1 MTSVWAE
8 SREWL
13 GCRPDDDPAL
23 DHYWSNNMLRKR
35 RGFTLIELLVVIAII
50 VVLIALLLPAVQAA
64 REAARRAQCVHNLK
78 QIGLALHNYH
88 QANDCFPGGFYPA
101 WNATSQMFIINGD
114 FSPHARL
121 LPYTEQ
127 QPLYNAANFHLACFN
142 DNYGG
147 VVNWTVTSERLSV
160 FLCPSCPPPSY
171 TWSVAGYTAVSTGNN
186 YLASLGSS
194 FEFMNNSNLALATVT
209 SGGPPNGVFQGVGR
223 GPIGIA
229 HIADGTSNTIAFF
242 ETKVGSGN
250 INLFSA
256 DTDIV
261 FLGSPPAGVT
271 RNTPTMSMPAGS
283 ANFLAWAQQ
292 CTAALE
298 TARRGNTVAL
308 GKHWASGRVGLTLG
322 NTLLPPNSKYTN
334 CSFDG
339 LGMLQSPGMIRM
351 SSFHSGGGS
360 TLMCD
365 GSVTFLK
372 DGTAHQVVWALG
384 SRAQGEVISSDAY

>member
-1 MTSVWAE
+1 M
-8 SREWL
+8 SRR
-13 GCRPDDDPAL
+13 G
-23 DHYWSNNMLRKR
+23 

-50 VVLIALLLPAVQAA
+50 AVLIALLLPAVQAA
-64 REAARRAQCVHNLK
+64 REAARRAQCVNNLK

-88 QANDCFPGGFYPA
+88 QTNDCFPGGFYPA
-101 WNATSQMFIINGD
+101 WNINSQMFFISSGG

-127 QPLYNAANFHLACFN
+127 QPLYNAANFNLACYN
-142 DNYGG
+142 DQYGAA
-147 VVNWTVTSERLSV
+147 VNSTVTSKRLSV
-160 FLCPSCPPPSY
+160 FLCPSCPPPSFNM
-171 TWSVAGYTAVSTGNN
+171 TASGYPAIAPGNN

-194 FEFMNNSNLALATVT
+194 FEFMNNSNSALGTVT
-209 SGGPPNGVFQGVGR
+209 SGGPPNGVFQGVGG

-229 HIADGTSNTIAFF
+229 HIPDGTSNTIAFF
-242 ETKVGSGN
+242 ETKVGSGDV
-250 INLFSA
+250 NLFSA

-292 CTAALE
+292 CTAALG
-298 TARRGNTVAL
+298 TAWHGSYAVRL
-308 GKHWASGRVGLTLG
+308 GQNWAYGKVGFTLG

-334 CSFDG
+334 CSFDTG
-339 LGMLQSPGMIRM
+339 VLDKPGMIRM
-351 SSFHSGGGS
+351 SSFHSGGGN

-365 GSVTFLK
+365 GSVRFLK
-372 DGTAHQVVWALG
+372 DSTANQTMWALG
-384 SRAQGEVISSDAY
+384 SRATGEVIDASSY

>member
-1 MTSVWAE
+1 
-8 SREWL
+8 
-13 GCRPDDDPAL
+13 
-23 DHYWSNNMLRKR
+23 MLRKR

-101 WNATSQMFIINGD
+101 WNATSQMFEFKND

-121 LPYTEQ
+121 LTYTEQ
-127 QPLYNAANFHLACFN
+127 QPLYNAVNFNLACYN
-142 DNYGG
+142 DQYGWG
-147 VVNWTVTSERLSV
+147 ANWTVTTMRLSV
-160 FLCPSCPPPSY
+160 FLCPSCPPPSWTMNY
-171 TWSVAGYTAVSTGNN
+171 AGYTADYYPGNN

-194 FEFMNNSNLALATVT
+194 FEFMNNSNSALGAVT
-209 SGGPPNGVFQGVGR
+209 SGGPPNGVFQGAGG

-229 HIADGTSNTIAFF
+229 HIPDGTSNTIAFF

-250 INLFSA
+250 GYLFSA

-261 FLGSPPAGVT
+261 FLGSSPAGVT

-298 TARRGNTVAL
+298 TVHDL
-308 GKHWASGRVGLTLG
+308 GDQRLILGWYWAYGKVGFTLG

-339 LGMLQSPGMIRM
+339 MGFLQRPGMIRM
-351 SSFHSGGGS
+351 SSFHSGGGN

-365 GSVTFLK
+365 GSVKFLK
-372 DGTAHQVVWALG
+372 DSTNQQTIWALG
-384 SRAQGEVISSDAY
+384 SRAQGEIIDASAY

>member
-1 MTSVWAE
+1 
-8 SREWL
+8 
-13 GCRPDDDPAL
+13 
-23 DHYWSNNMLRKR
+23 MLRKR

-50 VVLIALLLPAVQAA
+50 TVLIALLLPAVQAA
-64 REAARRAQCVHNLK
+64 REAARRAQCVNNLK

-88 QANDCFPGGFYPA
+88 QTNDCFPGGFYLA
-101 WNATSQMFIINGD
+101 WNATSQMFVINGD

-127 QPLYNAANFHLACFN
+127 QPLYNAANFHLACYN
-142 DNYGG
+142 ENYGD
-147 VVNWTVTSERLSV
+147 VVNSTVTSKRLSV

-171 TWSVAGYTAVSTGNN
+171 TLSNAGYTAVAPGNN

-194 FEFMNNSNLALATVT
+194 FEFMHNSNPALATVT
-209 SGGPPNGVFQGVGR
+209 SGGPPNGVFQAVGG

-229 HIADGTSNTIAFF
+229 HITDGASNTIAFF
-242 ETKVGSGN
+242 ETKVGSGDF
-250 INLFSA
+250 NLFSA

-292 CTAALE
+292 CTAALK
-298 TARRGNTVAL
+298 TAWHQGNAVAL
-308 GKHWASGRVGLTLG
+308 GKNWAYGLVGLTLG

-339 LGMLQSPGMIRM
+339 TNTVENPGMIRM
-351 SSFHSGGGS
+351 SSFHSGGGN

-365 GSVTFLK
+365 GSVKFLK
-372 DGTAHQVVWALG
+372 DSTADQVVWALG

>member
-1 MTSVWAE
+1 
-8 SREWL
+8 
-13 GCRPDDDPAL
+13 
-23 DHYWSNNMLRKR
+23 MLRER

-88 QANDCFPGGFYPA
+88 QTNDCFPGGFYPA

-127 QPLYNAANFHLACFN
+127 QPLYNAANFSLACHN
-142 DNYGG
+142 DNYGL
-147 VVNWTVTSERLSV
+147 VVNSTVTSKLLSV
-160 FLCPSCPPPSY
+160 FLCPSCPPLSY
-171 TWSVAGYTAVSTGNN
+171 ITGSGAASPANN

-194 FEFMNNSNLALATVT
+194 FECMHNSNSALGTVT
-209 SGGPPNGVFQGVGR
+209 SGGPPNGVFQGVGG

-229 HIADGTSNTIAFF
+229 HIPDGTSNTIAFF
-242 ETKVGSGN
+242 ETKVASGN

-261 FLGSPPAGVT
+261 FFGSPPAGVT

-292 CTAALE
+292 CTAALK
-298 TARRGNTVAL
+298 TASRPGNTVAL
-308 GKHWASGRVGLTLG
+308 GQYWAYGIVGLTLG

-339 LGMLQSPGMIRM
+339 VNTLQNPGMIRM
-351 SSFHSGGGS
+351 TSFHSGGGN

-365 GSVTFLK
+365 GSVKFLK
-372 DGTAHQVVWALG
+372 DSTANQVVWALG

>member
-1 MTSVWAE
+1 
-8 SREWL
+8 
-13 GCRPDDDPAL
+13 
-23 DHYWSNNMLRKR
+23 MLRER

-50 VVLIALLLPAVQAA
+50 AVLIALLLPAVQAA
-64 REAARRAQCVHNLK
+64 REAARRAQCVNNLK

-88 QANDCFPGGFYPA
+88 QTNDCFPGGFYLA

-127 QPLYNAANFHLACFN
+127 QPLYNAANFNLACYN
-142 DNYGG
+142 DNYGD
-147 VVNWTVTSERLSV
+147 VVNSTVTTTRLSV

-171 TWSVAGYTAVSTGNN
+171 TMNYAGYTAVAPGNN

-194 FEFMNNSNLALATVT
+194 FEFMNNSNSALATVT
-209 SGGPPNGVFQGVGR
+209 SSGPPNGVFQGVGG

-229 HIADGTSNTIAFF
+229 HIPDGTSNTIAFF
-242 ETKVGSGN
+242 ETKVWSGN
-250 INLFSA
+250 LNLFST
-256 DTDIV
+256 DTEIV

-292 CTAALE
+292 CTATLN
-298 TARRGNTVAL
+298 TAQNL
-308 GKHWASGRVGLTLG
+308 GHGRVLGMNWAYGKVGLTLG

-339 LGMLQSPGMIRM
+339 MGAPHNPGMIRM
-351 SSFHSGGGS
+351 SSFHSGGGN

-365 GSVTFLK
+365 GSVKFLK
-372 DGTAHQVVWALG
+372 DSTANPVVWALG